1 MKYLFVIT
9 GKSGAGKD
17 SILNCL
23 VEDKELQ
30 LNKVI
35 PFTTRPQREG
45 EIDGKDYR
53 FITDEQFKE
62 LRDAGKVLESRSY
75 NHTSGVVHYGTM
87 EDWDMISHNSIMVNT
102 LEGYKSIEKYY
113 KYTNSVTVV
122 PFYIRVNNY
131 ERLMRSLSRESNNR
145 SDKGVYEFC
154 RRLISDEEDYSE
166 EKISKL
172 VPEYQIFENVVLES
186 TVSEIKRFI
195 QLCIE
200 GI

>member
-53 FITDEQFKE
+53 FITDEQFEE

-87 EDWDMISHNSIMVNT
+87 EDWDMISQNSIMVNT

-113 KYTNSVTVV
+113 KYTNSVTVI

-172 VPEYQIFENVVLES
+172 VPEYQIFENIVLES
-186 TVSEIKRFI
+186 TVQEIKRFI

>member
-1 MKYLFVIT
+1 
-9 GKSGAGKD
+9 
-17 SILNCL
+17 
-23 VEDKELQ
+23 
-30 LNKVI
+30 
-35 PFTTRPQREG
+35 
-45 EIDGKDYR
+45 
-53 FITDEQFKE
+53 
-62 LRDAGKVLESRSY
+62 
-75 NHTSGVVHYGTM
+75 
-87 EDWDMISHNSIMVNT
+87 MVNT

-113 KYTNSVTVV
+113 KYTNSVKVV

-131 ERLMRSLSRESNNR
+131 ERLIRSLSRESNNR
-145 SDKGVYEFC
+145 YDKGVYEFC

-186 TVSEIKRFI
+186 TVQEIKRFI